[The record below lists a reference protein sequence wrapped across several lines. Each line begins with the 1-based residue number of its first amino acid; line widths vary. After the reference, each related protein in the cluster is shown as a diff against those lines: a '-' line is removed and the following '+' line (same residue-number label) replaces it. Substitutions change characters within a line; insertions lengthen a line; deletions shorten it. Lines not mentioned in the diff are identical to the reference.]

1 MRPEPLL
8 LLALS
13 ALLLPQPAP
22 SAPARHACDDSS
34 VAMRYL
40 AAIDAMDWE
49 TMAALLAED
58 AHYTDPTMI
67 HFDRPAIDLQGREAI
82 AGFWRSSSE
91 GSGTSDITYE
101 VTQCFETAG
110 YHMVSL
116 DISISV
122 SGAYWNVNRDEIVLP
137 GKVISVIRVNAG
149 LVTEH
154 HDYVGYAGADEAVR
168 RLQAE
173 YGRREP
179 E

>member
-1 MRPEPLL
+1 MRPGLL
-8 LLALS
+8 LFLALS
-13 ALLLPQPAP
+13 ALLALPAH
-22 SAPARHACDDSS
+22 SAPGTHACDDSS

-58 AHYTDPTMI
+58 AHYSDPTMI
-67 HFDRPAIDLQGREAI
+67 HFDRPAIDLQGRDAI
-82 AGFWRSSSE
+82 TEFWRSSSE
-91 GSGTSDITYE
+91 GSGTSDIAYE

-116 DISISV
+116 DIAITV
-122 SGAYWNVNRDEIVLP
+122 SGAYWNVNREQIVLP

-154 HDYVGYAGADEAVR
+154 HDYVGYGGADEAVR

>member
-13 ALLLPQPAP
+13 ALLPLPAQ

-67 HFDRPAIDLQGREAI
+67 HFDRPAIDLRGRAAI
-82 AGFWRSSSE
+82 ADFWRSSSE
-91 GSGTSDITYE
+91 GSGTSDIAYE

-122 SGAYWNVNRDEIVLP
+122 SGAYWSVNREEIVLP

-149 LVTEH
+149 QVTAH
-154 HDYVGYAGADEAVR
+154 HDYVGYAGADEEVR
-168 RLQAE
+168 RLRAE

-179 E
+179 G